1 MSCDDQRKAQL
12 EKDPDFKKIL
22 MAMKMKVPI
31 EKVVEKIQNENNF
44 SIEDLSLF
52 LDDNQKAK
60 A

>member
-1 MSCDDQRKAQL
+1 L